1 MGGFGFGMLAAVQM
15 LGFYQAQHVSSRRA
29 TATTT
34 TTAASSSSSSSSSS
48 KPFLAYVLQVTT
60 THGSTFLVYRRYSQI
75 AALASNL
82 HFHPSVGLPPKY
94 ALQVFP
100 LTEEQLRQRFDGLQ
114 AFIAEVFAT
123 LAQQHEDGLQHDVDS
138 TAGLDMQIFYDFVA
152 HQRNRPPP
160 PVKTLPEWAKPPNV
174 GAILASQSSSMSSL
188 SLHVPAPGASVDPYP
203 VALSRAS
210 SFGSVDQIDGR
221 EDLRGRTLTW
231 QDVDSM
237 DSELVGLSADPQD
250 SIQDDGA
257 EGNTFPISFET
268 RFCKLRAT

>member
-29 TATTT
+29 TSTSTSTTT
-34 TTAASSSSSSSSSS
+34 TS

-60 THGSTFLVYRRYSQI
+60 TQGSTFLVYRRYSQI
-75 AALASNL
+75 AALASKL

-174 GAILASQSSSMSSL
+174 GAILA
-188 SLHVPAPGASVDPYP
+188 
-203 VALSRAS
+203 
-210 SFGSVDQIDGR
+210 
-221 EDLRGRTLTW
+221 
-231 QDVDSM
+231 
-237 DSELVGLSADPQD
+237 
-250 SIQDDGA
+250 
-257 EGNTFPISFET
+257 
-268 RFCKLRAT
+268 K